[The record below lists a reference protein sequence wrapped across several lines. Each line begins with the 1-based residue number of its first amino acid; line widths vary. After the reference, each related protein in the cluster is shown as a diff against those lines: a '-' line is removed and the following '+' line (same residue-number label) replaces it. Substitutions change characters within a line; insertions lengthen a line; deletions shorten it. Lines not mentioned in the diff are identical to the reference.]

1 MMNEA
6 GNFIGSAGR
15 CGKTPSSAEIPY
27 ITAKKN
33 KNCRIAKNQD
43 ISGVSKSF
51 VPEIAYIPRK
61 KIKKNLTFNF
71 GCARNNSVEKMNYNR
86 KWRLL
91 WLS

>member
-1 MMNEA
+1 MTNEL
-6 GNFIGSAGR
+6 GILFGTAGR

-33 KNCRIAKNQD
+33 KNSRIAEKPV
-43 ISGVSKSF
+43 ISVVSKSSLS
-51 VPEIAYIPRK
+51 EIAYIPRK

-71 GCARNNSVEKMNYNR
+71 GCARNNSVEKMKYNW